1 MTSNEVAPLKLT
13 PERRALALLTYI
25 CEPGS
30 HIARAAHTRDPASVV
45 AAVRTGEFGVDI
57 QDSASHRWRDL
68 DIDAV
73 LNRCANSGSGITGG
87 FVTAFDDMWPQQ
99 LNDLPDP
106 PLGLWFKGHEPAS
119 ILGSACVAIVGAR
132 AATQYGQRIAMAMAA
147 DVAGRGFT
155 VVSGGAYGIDA
166 AAHRGAMTAG
176 TTVCV
181 LASGIDTAYPAGH
194 RELFD
199 QIAQRGVIV
208 SEVPPHEPARRFR
221 FLNRNRIIAAL
232 SAGTVVVEASLR
244 SGSLGTARRA
254 RDLGR
259 MVMAVPGPV
268 TSPASAGCH
277 ELLRTDPGTLLVTC
291 AADVMDAVGVLGVDA
306 VGWRSGPQHELDSV
320 SDDARVAYDYIST
333 PTTAADVR
341 LESGL
346 SAPAVAAAL
355 TELLARGLA
364 VRNGERW
371 SRA

>member
-1 MTSNEVAPLKLT
+1 M
-13 PERRALALLTYI
+13 
-25 CEPGS
+25 
-30 HIARAAHTRDPASVV
+30 
-45 AAVRTGEFGVDI
+45 
-57 QDSASHRWRDL
+57 
-68 DIDAV
+68 
-73 LNRCANSGSGITGG
+73 
-87 FVTAFDDMWPQQ
+87 
-99 LNDLPDP
+99 
-106 PLGLWFKGHEPAS
+106 
-119 ILGSACVAIVGAR
+119 
-132 AATQYGQRIAMAMAA
+132 
-147 DVAGRGFT
+147 
-155 VVSGGAYGIDA
+155 
-166 AAHRGAMTAG
+166 
-176 TTVCV
+176 CV
-181 LASGIDTAYPAGH
+181 LASGINTAYPAGH

-268 TSPASAGCH
+268 TSHASAGCH

-291 AADVMDAVGVLGVDA
+291 AADVLDAVGALGVDA
-306 VGWRSGPQHELDSV
+306 VGWRSGPQQALDAV
-320 SDDARVAYDYIST
+320 SDDARIAYDYISS
-333 PTTAADVR
+333 AATVAQVR

-346 SAPAVAAAL
+346 SAPVVAAAL

-364 VRNGERW
+364 VRSGERW